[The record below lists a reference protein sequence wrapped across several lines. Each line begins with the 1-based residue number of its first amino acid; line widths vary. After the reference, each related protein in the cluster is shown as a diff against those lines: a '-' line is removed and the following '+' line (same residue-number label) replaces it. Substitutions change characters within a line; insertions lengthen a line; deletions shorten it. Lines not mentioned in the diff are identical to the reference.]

1 MRCRFITADVFTSRP
16 LEGNPLAVFPD
27 ARGISDNLMQR
38 IARELN
44 LSETVFV
51 LPPDDARHTRCLR
64 IFTPATELPFAG
76 HPTVGT
82 AYVLAALGE
91 IPLTGDETSIVFEEE
106 VGPVPVR
113 IRCEAGRPSRPIF
126 TQLSVAK
133 LPEAG
138 PTPPGASEL
147 AEMLSLSEDDLLS
160 AGEDHPQ
167 GFSCGTPFLFIPLR
181 SRDAL
186 RRARMR
192 IDIWEDVLLAGWA
205 RKVYLICREPELP
218 GSHLRARMFS
228 PDLGIGEDPATGAA
242 VSALGGYLGTRAP
255 ERDGTLRWVIEQGF
269 EMGRPS
275 LLHLEVDK
283 KNGEITAVRVGG
295 SSVLV
300 SEGTME
306 LPEG

>member
-1 MRCRFITADVFTSRP
+1 MRCRFITADVFTNRP

-27 ARGISDNLMQR
+27 ARGLSDNLMQR
-38 IARELN
+38 IARETN

-51 LPPDDARHTRCLR
+51 LPPDDPRHTRCLR
-64 IFTPATELPFAG
+64 IFTPRTELPFAG

-91 IPLTGDETSIVFEEE
+91 IPLTGDETSIVFEEP
-106 VGPVPVR
+106 VGPVPVL
-113 IRCEAGRPSRPIF
+113 IRTEEGRPIF

-138 PTPPGASEL
+138 PTPPGAAGL
-147 AEMLSLSEDDLLS
+147 AEMLSLAPDDVLS

-167 GFSCGTPFLFIPLR
+167 GFSCGNPFLFIPLR
-181 SRDAL
+181 DRTAL
-186 RRARMR
+186 GRARLR
-192 IDIWEDVLLAGWA
+192 IDLWEDMLQDGWA
-205 RKVYLICREPELP
+205 SKMYLICRDPELA
-218 GSHLRARMFS
+218 GSQIRARMFS

-242 VSALGGYLGTRAP
+242 VSALGGYLGIRAP
-255 ERDGTLRWVIEQGF
+255 ERDGTVQWVVEQGF

-283 KNGEITAVRVGG
+283 KDGEITGVRVGG

>member
-27 ARGISDNLMQR
+27 ARGFSDNLMQR
-38 IARELN
+38 IAREMN

-51 LPPDDARHTRCLR
+51 MPPDDPRNTRCLR
-64 IFTPATELPFAG
+64 IFTPRTELPFAG

-91 IPLTGDETSIVFEEE
+91 IPLTGEETRIVFEEP
-106 VGPVPVR
+106 VGPVPVL
-113 IRCEAGRPSRPIF
+113 IRAEEGHPHRPIF

-138 PTPPGASEL
+138 PTPPGAAEL
-147 AEMLSLSEDDLLS
+147 AEMLSLAPDDVLS
-160 AGEDHPQ
+160 DGEDHPQ
-167 GFSCGTPFLFIPLR
+167 GFSCGNPFLFIPLR
-181 SRDAL
+181 DRGAL
-186 RRARMR
+186 GRARLR
-192 IDIWEDVLLAGWA
+192 IDLWEDMLQDGWA
-205 RKVYLICREPELP
+205 SKMYLICREPELP
-218 GSHLRARMFS
+218 GSHIRARMFS

-242 VSALGGYLGTRAP
+242 VSALGGYLGIRAP
-255 ERDGTLRWVIEQGF
+255 ERDGTIQWVVEQGF

-283 KNGEITAVRVGG
+283 KDGEIAGVRVGG
-295 SSVLV
+295 STVLV

>member
-1 MRCRFITADVFTSRP
+1 MRCRYITADVFTSRP

-27 ARGISDNLMQR
+27 ARGLSDDLMQR

-51 LPPDDARHTRCLR
+51 LPPDEPRNTRCLR
-64 IFTPATELPFAG
+64 IFTPKSELPFAG
-76 HPTVGT
+76 HPTVGA

-91 IPLTGDETSIVFEEE
+91 IPLTGDETRIVFEEE
-106 VGPVPVR
+106 VGPVPVL
-113 IRCEAGRPSRPIF
+113 IRSEAGRPVF

-138 PTPPGASEL
+138 PTPPSEADL
-147 AEMLSLSEDDLLS
+147 AEMLSLAPDDILA

-186 RRARMR
+186 RRARLR
-192 IDIWEDVLLAGWA
+192 IDIWEDVLLGGWA
-205 RKVYLICREPELP
+205 REVFLMCREPELP
-218 GSHLRARMFS
+218 GSHLRARMFAA
-228 PDLGIGEDPATGAA
+228 DLGIGEDPATGAA
-242 VSALGGYLGTRAP
+242 VSALGGYLGIRAP
-255 ERDGTLRWVIEQGF
+255 ERDGTLKWVVEQGF

-283 KNGEITAVRVGG
+283 EEGEITAVRVGG

-306 LPEG
+306 VPEA